1 MNNCPLCD
9 KPLKSGGRTG
19 QDVYCPT
26 QVECRGKAAY
36 HYKYLPIE
44 YVYVYPYR
52 LMGGGGTDEFG
63 NEMYQ
68 VDVLKEGEHAI
79 KWHYVCSLPKFPL
92 GNEQQLL
99 KRLKMAVVFS

>member
-1 MNNCPLCD
+1 MTNCPLCN
-9 KPLKSGGRTG
+9 KILRVGGRTG

-26 QVECRGKAAY
+26 QVECRGKLAY

-52 LMGGGGTDEFG
+52 LMDNGIDENG
-63 NEMYQ
+63 NGIYQ
-68 VDVLKEGEHAI
+68 VHVLKEGEQAI
-79 KWHYVCSLPKFPL
+79 RWHYICDLPKFPL
-92 GNEQQLL
+92 GAEEQLV